1 VNYRLLIRRQAKS
14 DLRQATRWYER
25 QSPGVGRE
33 FVAEVE
39 VALSPIGE
47 NPLQYQ
53 TIYGEVRR
61 AISHKFPYGVFCL
74 VEQDKIVVF
83 AIVHLHRDPASWQDR
98 Q

>member
-14 DLRQATRWYER
+14 DLRQAVRWYEG
-25 QSPGVGRE
+25 QSPGLGRE

-39 VALSPIGE
+39 ATLNRISD

-53 TIYGEVRR
+53 TIYREMRR
-61 AISHKFPYGVFCL
+61 AIPRKFPYGVFYR
-74 VEQDKIVVF
+74 VEQDAIVVF
-83 AIVHLHRDPASWQDR
+83 AIVHLHRNPASWQDR

>member
-14 DLRQATRWYER
+14 DLRQAARWYER
-25 QSPGVGRE
+25 QGPGVGRE

-39 VALSPIGE
+39 AALNRIGE

-61 AISHKFPYGVFCL
+61 AIPHKFPYGVFYR
-74 VEQDKIVVF
+74 VEQDNIVVF

>member
-1 VNYRLLIRRQAKS
+1 VNYRLLIRPQAKS
-14 DLRQATRWYER
+14 DLRQTVRWSER

-39 VALSPIGE
+39 AALNRDGE

-53 TIYGEVRR
+53 TVYGEVRR
-61 AISHKFPYGVFCL
+61 AIPHRFPYGVFYR
-74 VEQDKIVVF
+74 VERDNIVVF